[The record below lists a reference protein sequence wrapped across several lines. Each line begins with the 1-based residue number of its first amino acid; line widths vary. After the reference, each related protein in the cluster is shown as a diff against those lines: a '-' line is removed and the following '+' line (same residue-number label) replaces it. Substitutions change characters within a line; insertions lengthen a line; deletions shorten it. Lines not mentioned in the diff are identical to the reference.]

1 MWFECGVSVVRVR
14 QALVAVTVTVA
25 VVSVCVGVLLAI
37 VS

>member
-1 MWFECGVSVVRVR
+1 MWCECGVSVVWVR
-14 QALVAVTVTVA
+14 QALVAVTVA